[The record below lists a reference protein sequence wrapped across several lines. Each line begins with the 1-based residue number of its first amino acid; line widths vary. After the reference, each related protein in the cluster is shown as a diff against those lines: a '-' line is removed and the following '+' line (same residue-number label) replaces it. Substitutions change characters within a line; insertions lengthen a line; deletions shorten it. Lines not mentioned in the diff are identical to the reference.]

1 MIQINSTEW
10 NRGALRELRLR
21 MGWCKSD
28 LARRLHCSSLDIEM
42 WEDGAREIEAPIVS
56 ELELLLRQADA
67 CCDEVKHMPI
77 AENQC
82 ELEALEQIE
91 FDRVKAELE

>member
-10 NRGALRELRLR
+10 NRGTLRELRLR

-42 WEDGAREIEAPIVS
+42 WEEGAREIDAPILS
-56 ELELLLRQADA
+56 ELELLLRQAEA
-67 CCDEVKHMPI
+67 VSEEVKHMPI

-82 ELEALEQIE
+82 DLNDLEQIN
-91 FDRVKAELE
+91 FDRVKADLE